1 MSKVWF
7 TSDLHVGH
15 PKVAQLR
22 ANEVG
27 LIVDASYR
35 TEDEI
40 RTRIVEWHDNMLAAH
55 WDSMVAPDDVVWVCG
70 DISSGS
76 TTGQLQALDWIRA
89 RSGDKHLI
97 PGNHCSPHPLHRD
110 SHKWLPIYLGQD
122 RPDEPVPFKTV
133 QVAAKRRIPLREGH
147 VTAMLSHF
155 PYTGDHT
162 EEDRYPEWRL
172 PDHGHYILHG
182 HTHSPE
188 RLSIGGREAKRRGAA
203 LRNKPARINQIH
215 VGLDAWDD
223 KPVALDQII
232 EIIQGLED
240 RP

>member
-1 MSKVWF
+1 MSNVWF
-7 TSDLHVGH
+7 TSDLHIGH
-15 PKVAQLR
+15 EKVAR
-22 ANEVG
+22 E
-27 LIVDASYR
+27 
-35 TEDEI
+35 
-40 RTRIVEWHDNMLAAH
+40 RTRGWVLPRYVGAEIDSHNAQLARN
-55 WDSMVAPDDVVWVCG
+55 WDSMVAPDDVVWVLG
-70 DISSGS
+70 DISSG
-76 TTGQLQALDWIRA
+76 TKTAQLRALDWLRA
-89 RSGDKHLI
+89 RPGRKRGI
-97 PGNHCSPHPLHRD
+97 PGNHCGTHPLHRD

-122 RPDEPVPFKTV
+122 QPDRPAPFECV
-133 QVAAKRRIPLREGH
+133 QLAAKVRIPLRDGH

-162 EEDRYPEWRL
+162 DEDRYPEWRL
-172 PDHGHYILHG
+172 PDYGHYILHG

-188 RLSIGGREAKRRGAA
+188 KLSIGGREAKRRGAA

-215 VGLDAWDD
+215 VGVDAWDD

>member
-22 ANEVG
+22 ADDVG
-27 LIVDASYR
+27 LVMDASYR
-35 TEDEI
+35 TEDEM
-40 RTRIVEWHDNMLAAH
+40 RARIVEWHDSMLAAR
-55 WDSMVAPDDVVWVCG
+55 WDAVVAPGDVVWVVG
-70 DISSGS
+70 DISSG
-76 TTGQLQALDWIRA
+76 TATGQLSALDWIRA
-89 RSGDKHLI
+89 RNGDKHLV
-97 PGNHCSPHPLHRD
+97 PGNHCGPHPLHRD
-110 SHKWLPIYLGQD
+110 SHKWLPIYLDGA
-122 RPDEPVPFKTV
+122 FKTV
-133 QVAAKRRIPLREGH
+133 QLAAKRRIPLREGH
-147 VTAMLSHF
+147 ITAMVSHF

-162 EEDRYPEWRL
+162 DEDRYPEWRL
-172 PDHGHYILHG
+172 PDYGHYILHG

-188 RLSIGGREAKRRGAA
+188 KLSIGGREAKRRGAA

-215 VGLDAWDD
+215 VGLDAWEY